1 MSDVVYR
8 AEDDKYRL
16 EIMQDSCPESPREWD
31 NIGTMVCSHRRYD
44 LGDEQAKNIDEY
56 SSWDEWLQG
65 EVYDL
70 YGGEDNVAC
79 LPLYLYDHSGI
90 TMNTT
95 GFSCPWDSGQ
105 VGWIYATKEKLRQE
119 TGYSDK
125 ELFSKE
131 KHRIPE
137 VGERVRIRK
146 FGEDWGQVVGIDEYL
161 GNTVYTIDFDYN
173 KIPSFKKAENVVSV
187 SLEEIAEVMSNR
199 AEEML
204 KGEVETYDDY
214 LTGRVYGFDL
224 SEVHRCE
231 CCGTKEYESIDSCW
245 GFYGDDLKQLA
256 EDMKYNVSEE
266 VRYMFDKLEAVY

>member
-44 LGDEQAKNIDEY
+44 LGDEQAKNIAEY

-70 YGGEDNVAC
+70 YGGEDNVVC

-105 VGWIYATKEKLRQE
+105 VGWIYATKQKFRDE
-119 TGYSDK
+119 TGYTEE
-125 ELFSKE
+125 ELFSSD
-131 KHRIPE
+131 KHRVPKLKE
-137 VGERVRIRK
+137 HVKVKGYLLH
-146 FGEDWGQVVGIDEYL
+146 GTDGWGQVIGIADGKFL
-161 GNTVYTIDFDYN
+161 VDFDYN
-173 KIPSFKKAENVVSV
+173 KIPSFKKAENVVSA
-187 SLEEIAEVMSNR
+187 SLEEIVEVMSNQ
-199 AEEML
+199 AEE
-204 KGEVETYDDY
+204 
-214 LTGRVYGFDL
+214 
-224 SEVHRCE
+224 C
-231 CCGTKEYESIDSCW
+231 
-245 GFYGDDLKQLA
+245 
-256 EDMKYNVSEE
+256 
-266 VRYMFDKLEAVY
+266 